1 MLTFLDHAAE
11 RSRAEKNLCSDK
23 NGLLCSARFCGDS
36 MPQLEARARVLEEW
50 FRLPESR
57 RLHATDAVAFAFRL
71 LQDRPEM
78 FARAQAN
85 GLAHDQAHDDAVN
98 HDDILN
104 WLLPYLNR
112 PASA

>member
-1 MLTFLDHAAE
+1 
-11 RSRAEKNLCSDK
+11 
-23 NGLLCSARFCGDS
+23 
-36 MPQLEARARVLEEW
+36 MPQPEAQARVLEEW

-78 FARAQAN
+78 FARHRERAEVD
-85 GLAHDQAHDDAVN
+85 HDV
-98 HDDILN
+98 IVN

-112 PASA
+112 QSELAGVRHPAAPG

>member
-1 MLTFLDHAAE
+1 MQQ
-11 RSRAEKNLCSDK
+11 
-23 NGLLCSARFCGDS
+23 
-36 MPQLEARARVLEEW
+36 PEAQARVLEEW

-78 FARAQAN
+78 FARGRTAVD
-85 GLAHDQAHDDAVN
+85 HDV
-98 HDDILN
+98 IVN

-112 PASA
+112 QAG

>member
-1 MLTFLDHAAE
+1 VE
-11 RSRAEKNLCSDK
+11 R
-23 NGLLCSARFCGDS
+23 F
-36 MPQLEARARVLEEW
+36 MPQPEAQARVLEEW

-78 FARAQAN
+78 FGRSRGRAEVD
-85 GLAHDQAHDDAVN
+85 HDV
-98 HDDILN
+98 IVS

-112 PASA
+112 PATR

>member
-1 MLTFLDHAAE
+1 
-11 RSRAEKNLCSDK
+11 
-23 NGLLCSARFCGDS
+23 
-36 MPQLEARARVLEEW
+36 MPQPEDQARVLEEW

-78 FARAQAN
+78 FARNRGRARVDHE
-85 GLAHDQAHDDAVN
+85 LIVD
-98 HDDILN
+98 

-112 PASA
+112 QAN

>member
-1 MLTFLDHAAE
+1 
-11 RSRAEKNLCSDK
+11 
-23 NGLLCSARFCGDS
+23 
-36 MPQLEARARVLEEW
+36 MPQPEAQARVLEEW

-78 FARAQAN
+78 FAREP
-85 GLAHDQAHDDAVN
+85 GRGRIN
-98 HDDILN
+98 HDLIVS

-112 PASA
+112 QAS

>member
-1 MLTFLDHAAE
+1 
-11 RSRAEKNLCSDK
+11 
-23 NGLLCSARFCGDS
+23 

-78 FARAQAN
+78 FARAQSN
-85 GLAHDQAHDDAVN
+85 GSAHDPSHDDPVN

-112 PASA
+112 QAS

>member
-1 MLTFLDHAAE
+1 
-11 RSRAEKNLCSDK
+11 
-23 NGLLCSARFCGDS
+23 
-36 MPQLEARARVLEEW
+36 MPQLEAQTRVLEEW

-78 FARAQAN
+78 FACAHSHDV
-85 GLAHDQAHDDAVN
+85 AHDPPQDAIN

-112 PASA
+112 QPS